1 MRIEL
6 TIRAAAL
13 AVLLA
18 MAGAPA
24 RASETNC
31 TMTFDLQGWS
41 AFYKTASGGGVITC
55 DNGQT
60 ANVAIEATGG
70 GLTVGKSKVSDGH
83 GKFSP
88 VSAIDELYG
97 AYAMAEAHAGMGP
110 SSSAQA
116 MTKGTVSLEL
126 TGRGQGVDVG
136 FAFGKFTISPSA
148 HGAGR

>member
-1 MRIEL
+1 MRIDL

-13 AVLLA
+13 AVL
-18 MAGAPA
+18 MAVAGTPASGA
-24 RASETNC
+24 ETNC

-41 AFYKTASGGGVITC
+41 AFYKTASGAGRITC
-55 DNGQT
+55 DDGQT
-60 ANVAIEATGG
+60 AKVAIKATGG

-88 VSAIDELYG
+88 VSRIDDLYG

-136 FAFGKFTISPSA
+136 FAFGKFTISPSGDGA
-148 HGAGR
+148 HR

>member
-1 MRIEL
+1 MQIDL

-13 AVLLA
+13 AILVTT
-18 MAGAPA
+18 AGTPA
-24 RASETNC
+24 SGAQTNC

-41 AFYKTASGGGVITC
+41 AFYKTASGDGVITC

-60 ANVAIEATGG
+60 ANVAIKATGG

-126 TGRGQGVDVG
+126 TGRGEGVDVG
-136 FAFGKFTISPSA
+136 FAFGKFAISPSGHRA
-148 HGAGR
+148 AR

>member
-1 MRIEL
+1 MRIDL

-13 AVLLA
+13 AAVVLI
-18 MAGAPA
+18 AGIPA
-24 RASETNC
+24 SGAETNC

-41 AFYKTASGGGVITC
+41 AFYKTASGSGRITC
-55 DNGQT
+55 DDGQT
-60 ANVAIEATGG
+60 AKVAINATGG

-88 VSAIDELYG
+88 VSGIADLYG

-126 TGRGQGVDVG
+126 TGKGQGVDVG
-136 FAFGKFTISPSA
+136 FAFGKFTISPSGS
-148 HGAGR
+148 GAGR